1 MSNLTFMNANK
12 SKESRNFVLNYIKG
26 IQIPAKLFQFRNS
39 GATSV
44 VLPPSTG
51 ETIQLLTPLSL
62 VFARGPVDVVRRDYH
77 RL

>member
-39 GATSV
+39 GGHNFCG
-44 VLPPSTG
+44 ST
-51 ETIQLLTPLSL
+51 TFNWRNYPTPNSSLSCL
-62 VFARGPVDVVRRDYH
+62 RPWTRGRG
-77 RL
+77 